1 MFKTM
6 KDEIIKESLDKLVEL
21 KKKQGNVINSIN
33 TEEKRL
39 EDLHLEESKIV
50 ANTKSLLETNK
61 QLDFQIKQKEILLCA
76 SIEKITLNQITL
88 NNLIGRKD
96 VIEKEIQ
103 NKKELFLKVEKE
115 NLDKIK
121 ELQRKTEDTQE
132 KSFNEQEIQKKEI
145 FLLNQNKESLKS
157 GIIPLESYLT
167 SLKNIISGGEDNLIK
182 LGAKHTAKNNEIKT
196 IDVEI
201 LNKQGEVGKLNE
213 QIEMLKNNLQKEND
227 LVCSKQKEWN
237 DLEVVIS
244 EKEKE
249 LQLAKE
255 KILGLLK
262 REKRINEL
270 IPVITDYFKKAGLEI
285 NID

>member
-1 MFKTM
+1 M

-132 KSFNEQEIQKKEI
+132 KAFNEQEIQKKEI

-157 GIIPLESYLT
+157 EIIPLESYLT
-167 SLKNIISGGEDNLIK
+167 NLKNIISCGEDNLIK

-213 QIEMLKNNLQKEND
+213 QIEILKNNLQKEND

-237 DLEVVIS
+237 DLAVVIS